1 MRPFCRSWAAFV
13 LALAVALSS
22 SPAWAQSG
30 STNEATPSSPT
41 ATSPRLSRRTEDR
54 DDSDSSH
61 LVYIGAQFGVA
72 YLDSV
77 VFSNENFIPG
87 ATRQNGTG
95 VTTGVIAG
103 LHLWFLTV
111 GGRFTYSSFDP
122 FDVGTIG
129 LDLGLRIPFLILEPY
144 VRLGL
149 AYAFTAS
156 AGYGGRTDS
165 DVDGLALDLGLG
177 VDFSL
182 LHWLAVGLGVDAGF
196 LNLTRGGIDNCT
208 TPTCQVEDIDFS
220 ESGDAAGL
228 LLRFLAQVRID
239 FL

>member
-1 MRPFCRSWAAFV
+1 MSESLPRALLVIVVLLADPLAA
-13 LALAVALSS
+13 
-22 SPAWAQSG
+22 PAGSQAQSG
-30 STNEATPSSPT
+30 AEANTAPA
-41 ATSPRLSRRTEDR
+41 ATSPRLEQRQEPR

-61 LVYIGAQFGVA
+61 LLYLGAQLGVA

-77 VFSNENFIPG
+77 VFSNDNFIPD
-87 ATRQNGTG
+87 ASRENGTG
-95 VTTGVIAG
+95 MTTGVIAG

-111 GGRFTYSSFDP
+111 GARFTYSAFDP

-129 LDLGLRIPFLILEPY
+129 LDLGLRIPFILVEPY
-144 VRLGL
+144 VRLGA

-182 LHWLAVGLGVDAGF
+182 FHWLDLGVGVDAGF
-196 LNLTRGGIDNCT
+196 LNLTRGGIENCT

-228 LLRFLAQVRID
+228 LLRFLAQARIS